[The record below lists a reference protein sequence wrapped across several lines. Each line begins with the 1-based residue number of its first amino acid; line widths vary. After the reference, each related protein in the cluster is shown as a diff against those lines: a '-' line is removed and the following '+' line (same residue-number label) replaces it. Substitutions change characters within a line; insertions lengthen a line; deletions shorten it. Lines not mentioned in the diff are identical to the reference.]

1 MDNKDFNN
9 FLSARSAGIM
19 DNQSKRIEEK
29 FKEPLSIEN
38 LTAEIFAEC
47 HISTMEYLKAYNEW
61 LLENFDIK
69 PKN

>member
-1 MDNKDFNN
+1 MDNKDLNN

-38 LTAEIFAEC
+38 FTAEIFAEC
-47 HISTMEYLKAYNEW
+47 HVCIMEYLKAYNEW
-61 LLENFDIK
+61 LIENFDIK